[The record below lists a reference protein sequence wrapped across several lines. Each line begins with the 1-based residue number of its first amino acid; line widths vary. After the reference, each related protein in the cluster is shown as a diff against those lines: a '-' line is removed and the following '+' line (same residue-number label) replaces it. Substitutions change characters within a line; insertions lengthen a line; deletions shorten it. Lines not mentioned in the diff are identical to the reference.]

1 MYIKALFGAK
11 FRRHVIMSPP
21 IEERITLKPEENQY
35 LLNITYFDN
44 IYKELKILKQEN
56 RK

>member
-11 FRRHVIMSPP
+11 FRRHVITSPP